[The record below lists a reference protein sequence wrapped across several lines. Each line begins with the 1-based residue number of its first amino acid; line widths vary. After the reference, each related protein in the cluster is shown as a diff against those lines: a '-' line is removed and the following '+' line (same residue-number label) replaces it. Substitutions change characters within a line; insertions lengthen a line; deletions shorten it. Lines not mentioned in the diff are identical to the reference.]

1 MKYHW
6 SQRTLRQV
14 VSLLEQAL
22 QPNLEVRFP
31 EPGVRTGHPQSQQ
44 GAPLIRLKNEQ
55 GRTITLS
62 LEPWRV
68 RATTKRQHQ
77 TLWVLQRATR
87 RVHDQLR
94 RQDESFVDVAGVVRI
109 HVPGLFIDRNDLK
122 PPAAPAGAPEVRNP
136 YSDAGS
142 LVLRALFTG
151 GPQQRW
157 TTQDLARISGASL
170 GTTSYVVRALSY
182 SQLVAVEPSREGK
195 GRIRLTDPQLLIQDW
210 SRHYDWTMNDRIAFH
225 APIGSPSRFLPRLK
239 EPLAGRNWALT
250 LHAGA
255 SLVAKHA
262 TWEQIHLYID
272 ASSLDEIDDLG
283 RAHGWEPAA
292 DGKLIIMRPYYRRA
306 VWRDLRTIQD
316 LPVVSDLQLILDL
329 WHYPVR
335 GLEQAEYL
343 LERLAP
349 AGSKGTAGE

>member
-1 MKYHW
+1 MKHHW

-14 VSLLEQAL
+14 VALLEQAV

-31 EPGVRTGHPQSQQ
+31 EPGIHTAHTKPQQ
-44 GAPLIRLKNEQ
+44 GSPLVRLKNEQ
-55 GRTITLS
+55 GRVITLS
-62 LEPWRV
+62 LEPWRA
-68 RATTKRQHQ
+68 RAPTKHEHQ
-77 TLWVLQRATR
+77 ALWVLQRATR

-94 RQDESFVDVAGVVRI
+94 RQDESFVDVAGVVRVHI
-109 HVPGLFIDRNDLK
+109 PGLFIDRNDLR
-122 PPAAPAGAPEVRNP
+122 PPAVPAGAPEVRNP

-142 LVLRALFTG
+142 LVVRALVTG

-157 TTQDLARISGASL
+157 TVQELARISGASL
-170 GTTSYVVRALSY
+170 GMTSYVVRALSY
-182 SQLVAVEPSREGK
+182 SQLVTVEPSREGK
-195 GRIRLTDPQLLIQDW
+195 GRIRLTDPRLLIQDW

-225 APIGSPSRFLPRLK
+225 APIGSPSHFLPRLK
-239 EPLAGRNWALT
+239 APLARRTWALT

-272 ASSLDEIDDLG
+272 ASSLDEIHELG
-283 RAHGWEPAA
+283 RAHGWEPAV
-292 DGKLIIMRPYYRRA
+292 DGRLIIMRPYYRRA
-306 VWRDLRTIQD
+306 VWRDLRTIRD
-316 LPVVSDLQLILDL
+316 LPVVSDLQIILDL

-343 LERLAP
+343 LERLTA
-349 AGSKGTAGE
+349 ARSKGTSGE